1 MALANVVL
9 ANFKKNF
16 LFVVLCCVVLCCVVL
31 CCVVLCCVPAKCHQ
45 NIPQLHTKL

>member
-31 CCVVLCCVPAKCHQ
+31 CASQVPSKHSSIAH
-45 NIPQLHTKL
+45 

>member
-31 CCVVLCCVPAKCHQ
+31 CCVVLCASQVPSKHSSIAH
-45 NIPQLHTKL
+45 